1 MRELNKD
8 NFNIKTLYFEEICYG
23 NPGNKYTYTNVSN
36 NGKMEHTNFY
46 ESENLSETNNINTN
60 EFNEKIYKHI
70 KNWKRKYKPEFDIC
84 DGLIWELKI
93 ELKDGTKYKYSGHYE
108 TPETFE
114 DFENYLLKLTKPNLI
129 NQYYKWDY
137 SEFITLSS
145 LQKYVNE
152 LKPLLIGKSIN
163 HIFINPDYNAGGSN
177 IQGYDLL
184 KDNENVD
191 LDLIVGPSILKIG
204 EHTLMFDMYGGS
216 DLKISLNKEFEIINK
231 EEIFYNEI
239 SSLFSKNVIGRKI
252 KDITITPISEDEARG
267 SLNWYP
273 NQVFSDDMFEELI
286 FELENGTKFVI
297 NIVFDN
303 TGIHERNN

>member
-1 MRELNKD
+1 MQ
-8 NFNIKTLYFEEICYG
+8 
-23 NPGNKYTYTNVSN
+23 
-36 NGKMEHTNFY
+36 HTNFY
-46 ESENLSETNNINTN
+46 ESENLSETNNINTS
-60 EFNEKIYKHI
+60 EFDEKIYKLI
-70 KNWKRKYKPEFDIC
+70 KNWKRNYKPEFDIC
-84 DGLIWELKI
+84 DGLMWELKI
-93 ELKDGTKYKYSGHYE
+93 KLIDGTKYKFSGHYE
-108 TPETFE
+108 TPENFE
-114 DFENYLLKLTKPNLI
+114 DFENYMQKLTIPNLI
-129 NQYYKWDY
+129 EQYYKWNY

-145 LQKYVNE
+145 LQKYVDD
-152 LKPLLIGKSIN
+152 LKTLLIGKSIN
-163 HIFINPDYNAGGSN
+163 HIFVNPDYNAGGST

-184 KDNENVD
+184 TDNENVS

-239 SSLFSKNVIGRKI
+239 TTLFSKNVMGRKI
-252 KDITITPISEDEARG
+252 KDITITPISEKDARG

-273 NQVFSDDMFEELI
+273 NQVFGDDMFEELI